1 MTRILVVDDSTI
13 DRKLAASQ
21 IEKHTDWTIEYA
33 TNGVEALEAIRLE
46 QPDLVLTDMQMP
58 EMNGLELCHAVRRE
72 FPGVSVILMTARGSE
87 EIAMEALQAGA
98 ASYVPKRGLR
108 LQLIETARRVLSA
121 RQDDR
126 VQREVLRRMQS
137 RTETFVLESDLDLLL
152 SLSRYL
158 QFALATQWGLDLSAR
173 MQIGMA
179 LEEAL
184 LNAMY
189 HGNLEVDSKLK
200 EEDFTAFYQLA
211 EARRDAAPYGDR
223 RIFVEVRSTPQGV
236 SYTIRDQ
243 GPGFDQNLLPD
254 PTALENLDRPCGRG
268 VMLMRAFMDEVHFND
283 QGNQV
288 TLVKCSPSEPAAAAG

>member
-1 MTRILVVDDSTI
+1 MTRILIVDDSAI
-13 DRKLAASQ
+13 DRKLAGSQ

-33 TNGVEALEAIRLE
+33 TNGLEGLEAIRRD

-58 EMNGLELCHAVRRE
+58 EMDGLELCQAVRRE

-98 ASYVPKRGLR
+98 ASYVPKRSLR
-108 LQLIETARRVLSA
+108 LQLVETARRVLSA

-137 RTETFVLESDLDLLL
+137 RVETFVLESDLDLLL

-158 QFALATQWGLDLSAR
+158 QLALASQWGLDLSAR

-184 LNAMY
+184 RNAMY

-200 EEDFTAFYQLA
+200 EEDFAAFYQLA
-211 EARRDAAPYGDR
+211 DERRAAAPFRDR
-223 RIFVEVRSTPQGV
+223 RVFVEVRSTPLGV

-243 GPGFDQNLLPD
+243 GPGFDHGKLPD

-268 VMLMRAFMDEVHFND
+268 VMLMRAFMDEVHYND

-288 TLVKCSPSEPAAAAG
+288 TLVKQSPRELPATL